1 MYCHPNSASAI
12 SAMSPEL
19 NCMMQL
25 SPTRFPCVANI
36 LELGIENGFLKHSQE
51 DNSTNPEL
59 DPQEIS
65 PVTGWPRK
73 PQNPEEYVHNTH
85 HHEKLLHKK
94 KKEIGTSDPEK

>member
-1 MYCHPNSASAI
+1 MYLP
-12 SAMSPEL
+12 PP
-19 NCMMQL
+19 QL
-25 SPTRFPCVANI
+25 SCTRQLPLTRLARVADV
-36 LELGIENGFLKHSQE
+36 LELGIENGFLEHSQE

-59 DPQEIS
+59 DPQEIP

-94 KKEIGTSDPEK
+94 KKGIGTSDPEK